1 MGEDVLVLAES
12 QFPNETKRIVHEL
25 AELIKIGKINQRIS
39 GRELLALFK
48 SRSLYLKINT
58 SIKIEDHG
66 KMLSFLK
73 N

>member
-39 GRELLALFK
+39 GERV
-48 SRSLYLKINT
+48 T
-58 SIKIEDHG
+58 SIVQK
-66 KMLSFLK
+66 S
-73 N
+73 